1 MQKVADTSFNC
12 DTAALTMNTFSGI
25 VARLKYKSHSKLLN
39 TVQIKALYSE
49 QILPQL
55 LQYIVHC
62 HIAFFKTFIHLCI

>member
-1 MQKVADTSFNC
+1 MQKVTDTSFLNC
-12 DTAALTMNTFSGI
+12 DRGALTMNTFSGI

-55 LQYIVHC
+55 LQYIVNALSYC
-62 HIAFFKTFIHLCI
+62 FL